1 MFILLVVP
9 TRVLLLYISRF
20 NPIAPTLLRKALQ
33 SLLTKHFSSHPAGT
47 ALSPS
52 KEALDIIVESANGDI
67 RSAIMALQFACVI
80 ELSESKK
87 QKNGKGKGKG
97 KGKGPGTTL
106 VMEAVSRREQ
116 SLVLF
121 HLLGKV
127 LYNKR
132 MYCLFFLTDGTD

>member
-1 MFILLVVP
+1 MLFSSRLSS
-9 TRVLLLYISRF
+9 VLDGLWRF

-33 SLLTKHFSSHPAGT
+33 SLLNKHFSQSGGV

-52 KEALDIIVESANGDI
+52 KEVLDVIVESANGDI
-67 RSAIMALQFACVI
+67 RSAIMALQFACVV
-80 ELSESKK
+80 EFPATRK
-87 QKNGKGKGKG
+87 KGKTVASKIV
-97 KGKGPGTTL
+97 L
-106 VMEAVSRREQ
+106 EAVTRREQ

-132 MYCLFFLTDGTD
+132 MFFYSSHE